1 MSAFSDAY
9 ERQLRSL
16 TNEFLAAIEGISDDD
31 LNAWTPQMAIAG
43 TQEITTFAALGV
55 HIAGA
60 GEFMTLIA
68 VGGAPVT
75 RDRDAEFVAKATRA
89 QIEHRFD
96 SWLPKVHLL
105 LERLTE
111 QELAAQNTHDRY
123 LDRDWTNARI
133 LLHALDHTALHVGH
147 AQIQRQLWEDEQTRG
162 ADRKT
167 PDPVALPVGS
177 QRITDK
183 AEGRTNA

>member
-16 TNEFLAAIEGISDDD
+16 TSEFLAAIEGIPDDD
-31 LNAWTPQMAIAG
+31 LNAWKPQMAIEGA
-43 TQEITTFAALGV
+43 QEITSFAGLGV
-55 HIAGA
+55 HIAGS
-60 GEFMTLIA
+60 GEFMTLIV

-75 RDRDAEFVAKATRA
+75 RDRDAEFVAKATYK
-89 QIEHRFD
+89 QIERRFD

-111 QELAAQNTHDRY
+111 QELAADNTHDRY
-123 LDRDWTNARI
+123 LDRGWTNAQI

-147 AQIQRQLWEDEQTRG
+147 AQIQRQLWEDERTRHG
-162 ADRKT
+162 GKKT
-167 PDPVALPVGS
+167 SDPVALPVGP

-183 AEGRTNA
+183 AAGRTNA

>member
-16 TNEFLAAIEGISDDD
+16 TSEFLAAIEGIPEDD
-31 LNAWTPQMAIAG
+31 LNAWKPQMAIEG
-43 TQEITTFAALGV
+43 SQEITTFAALGV

-75 RDRDAEFVAKATRA
+75 RDRDAEFVAKATRE
-89 QIEHRFD
+89 QIEHRFN

-105 LERLTE
+105 LERLSE

-123 LDRDWTNARI
+123 LDRGWTNAQI
-133 LLHALDHTALHVGH
+133 LLHALDHTALHTGH
-147 AQIQRQLWEDEQTRG
+147 AQIQRQLWDDEQARG
-162 ADRKT
+162 VDKKT
-167 PDPVALPVGS
+167 PDPVALPVGP

-183 AEGRTNA
+183 AAGHTNA